1 MRAIA
6 EEDVARVFDD
16 CCVQRLAS
24 IAKLPRGANV
34 EHFGNG
40 IRNAALI
47 YSRDAREPS
56 VNDMHKEIV
65 ALHYAAERRLYA
77 SLTALLDNLSTKAS
91 DMLNLRGMGSGFGNP
106 RTLPTLT
113 ARHGPR
119 GITAAVTKLP
129 SSDTLRDERLRE
141 KACDAIVML
150 CRTGGRHIEGR
161 KRPSGRRSRSW
172 QARLYAPEPSRHPG
186 KRKAERAFLM
196 RLQLAWLEA
205 TGERPSM
212 TAHHVNLGPFAK
224 MVRES
229 LRLVGAAH
237 VDAVGL
243 INELNRRRRR
253 VRVRRSLVKEQHLKD

>member
-1 MRAIA
+1 MLNDRGMRSAFGEMLPMLMAHA
-6 EEDVARVFDD
+6 EE
-16 CCVQRLAS
+16 
-24 IAKLPRGANV
+24 
-34 EHFGNG
+34 
-40 IRNAALI
+40 
-47 YSRDAREPS
+47 S
-56 VNDMHKEIV
+56 V
-65 ALHYAAERRLYA
+65 
-77 SLTALLDNLSTKAS
+77 
-91 DMLNLRGMGSGFGNP
+91 
-106 RTLPTLT
+106 
-113 ARHGPR
+113 
-119 GITAAVTKLP
+119 TAAGIELP
-129 SSDTLRDERLRE
+129 PTETLCDETQRE

-186 KRKAERAFLM
+186 KRKAERAFLR

-237 VDAVGL
+237 ADAVGL
-243 INELNRRRRR
+243 INELNRRRHVNRR
-253 VRVRRSLVKEQHLKD
+253 VRARRSLVRYQPLKD